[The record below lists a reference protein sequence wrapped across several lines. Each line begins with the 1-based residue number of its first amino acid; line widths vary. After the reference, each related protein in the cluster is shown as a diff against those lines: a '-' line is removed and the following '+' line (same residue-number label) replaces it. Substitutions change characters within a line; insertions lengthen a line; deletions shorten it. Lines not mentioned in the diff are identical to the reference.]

1 MGEYAP
7 YVLSKVDLGLTMK
20 YPFDYLRPSTAEEAV
35 AMKAEHADRACY
47 WAGGTDLMLQ
57 WRAGEVDVDYCI
69 DLTRVSELDFIK
81 SGVGAVRIGAMASL
95 DDLDHAASMNALMA
109 VLGYTARL
117 MCTKQTRTIGTVGGN
132 MCNASPGADLS
143 PLFVALDARATIL
156 GSNRK
161 RVVEMEKFFTGV
173 NQTVLSGN
181 EMLYE
186 ISVPIPA
193 EQREASYR
201 RVARTV
207 VDIALVSAAVSVTVA
222 AGKVVGSRI
231 SLGSVATVPIRAPE
245 AEQLLEGSELK
256 ALDVETLTRAGELAA
271 NAAKPISDVRAGA
284 EYRRKMCAVL
294 TRRALEDSIGKLN
307 GIGA

>member
-1 MGEYAP
+1 
-7 YVLSKVDLGLTMK
+7 MK
-20 YPFDYLRPSTAEEAV
+20 HRFDYLGPSTAEEAV

-57 WRAGEVDVDYCI
+57 WRAGDVDVDYCI
-69 DLTRVSELDFIK
+69 DLTRVSELDFIE
-81 SGVGAVRIGAMASL
+81 SGDRVVRIGAMASL
-95 DDLDHAASMNALMA
+95 DDLDHAAGMNSLMD

-143 PLFVALDARATIL
+143 PLFVALDAQATIL
-156 GSNRK
+156 GSGGR
-161 RVVEMEKFFTGV
+161 RVVEMENFFTGV
-173 NQTVLSGN
+173 NQTVLSGE

-193 EQREASYR
+193 EPREASYR

-207 VDIALVSAAVSVTVA
+207 VDIALVSAAVSVTAA

-231 SLGSVATVPIRAPE
+231 SLGSVARVPIRVPE
-245 AEQLLEGSELK
+245 AEQVLAGSELN
-256 ALDVETLTRAGELAA
+256 ALDASTLYRAGELAA
-271 NAAKPISDVRAGA
+271 DAAKPISDVRAGA

-307 GIGA
+307 GAAA